1 MSANNNGWVIK
12 WLVGALFSVIIA
24 VISFMGNTVKANDIR
39 NTEDRK
45 NIRAEMKQD
54 KKEVLREI
62 KEISKEQTFMAVK
75 IEKILTLLER
85 DD

>member
-24 VISFMGNTVKANDIR
+24 IISFMGNTVKANDIR

-62 KEISKEQTFMAVK
+62 KEISKEQSVMAVK